1 MKKEIQK
8 HSRLLRNV
16 ESLSCQSVQV
26 MSLTIKC
33 IVYKILK
40 EVTSDIQDL
49 QYKALS
55 CGILLDAVSKQDSK
69 GNSPLKRGL

>member
-1 MKKEIQK
+1 
-8 HSRLLRNV
+8 
-16 ESLSCQSVQV
+16 